1 MSQIVVIGGGVLGC
15 AVAMEMAGRDA
26 DVLLVE
32 RNEPGV
38 GATGASAGMLAPQ
51 YETAGESPFFRLA
64 VESRAAYSSFVER
77 VERLADWRVGYR
89 MNGMLV
95 ANRTDTEAAK
105 AEELVAWQRRIG
117 LPARVV
123 DAREARQIHPGL
135 APDVPSWLWL
145 PEEAQVDAQRL
156 ATALGEAVRN
166 AGARLRLGAG
176 VEAVLSEGGR
186 ATGVRLEGGETVEAR
201 AVVLAAG
208 AWSSRLEGLPRE
220 LPVRPVRGQIL
231 RVKPPELPGWALVAD
246 HHAHYLVPRENG
258 TVLVG
263 STMEEVGYD
272 DSTTEAGEEALAGAA
287 SALIPALGDAPVVE
301 KWAGLRPI
309 SADGWPILGPD
320 PDLEG
325 LFYATGHG
333 RNGILLAPLS
343 GRIVSELVL
352 DGQSVVRWE
361 AFGVERLG

>member
-1 MSQIVVIGGGVLGC
+1 MSQIVVIGGGVIGC

-32 RNEPGV
+32 KNEPGV

-51 YETAGESPFFRLA
+51 YETEGESPLFRLA
-64 VESRAAYSSFVER
+64 VESRAAYPGFVER
-77 VERLADWRVGYR
+77 VERWADWPVGYR

-95 ANRTDTEAAK
+95 ANRTEAETGE
-105 AEELVAWQRRIG
+105 AEALVAWQRRIG
-117 LPARVV
+117 LPAEVV
-123 DAREARQIHPGL
+123 DASHARQLHPGV
-135 APDVPSWLWL
+135 AEDVSSWLWL

-156 ATALGEAVRN
+156 ATALAEAVRS
-166 AGARLRLGAG
+166 AGARLRLGEE
-176 VEAVLSEGGR
+176 VEAVLSESGR
-186 ATGVRLEGGETVEAR
+186 ATGVRLEGGETVDAR

-208 AWSSRLEGLPRE
+208 AWSSGLEGLPRQI
-220 LPVRPVRGQIL
+220 PVRPVRGQIL
-231 RVKPPELPGWALVAD
+231 RVRPAELPGWPLVAD
-246 HHAHYLVPRENG
+246 HQAHYLVPRENG

-263 STMEEVGYD
+263 STMEEVGFD

-309 SADGWPILGPD
+309 SADGWPILGPE
-320 PDLEG
+320 PDLDG

-343 GRIVSELVL
+343 GRIVAELVL
-352 DGQSVVRWE
+352 EGRSVVHGE
-361 AFGVERLG
+361 AFGVERLV